1 VATKPE
7 PASNPE
13 NEAQDTYI
21 ENRDPTEMAMCFILA
36 AAYLGL
42 AKYCWAP
49 LWAAKNLKLFFNVEG
64 FFITIALI
72 SILVGLRPYISPSS
86 MQISH
91 RGIKYRGPYWPQR
104 RSVTWDQVIKVYLS
118 SELIFILYKPK
129 LDSKRMWAMLIASVY
144 LASRENIV
152 ASMENYCT
160 KPLEIVTNPAL
171 YSRILIGL
179 LFFIA
184 VIWILEMLMN

>member
-42 AKYCWAP
+42 ARYCWTP
-49 LWAAKNLKLFFNVEG
+49 LWAAKNLKLFINVEG

-144 LASRENIV
+144 LASREKIA

>member
-1 VATKPE
+1 
-7 PASNPE
+7 
-13 NEAQDTYI
+13 
-21 ENRDPTEMAMCFILA
+21 
-36 AAYLGL
+36 
-42 AKYCWAP
+42 
-49 LWAAKNLKLFFNVEG
+49 
-64 FFITIALI
+64 
-72 SILVGLRPYISPSS
+72 
-86 MQISH
+86 
-91 RGIKYRGPYWPQR
+91 
-104 RSVTWDQVIKVYLS
+104 
-118 SELIFILYKPK
+118 
-129 LDSKRMWAMLIASVY
+129 MWAMLIASVY

>member
-1 VATKPE
+1 
-7 PASNPE
+7 
-13 NEAQDTYI
+13 
-21 ENRDPTEMAMCFILA
+21 MAMCFILA

-42 AKYCWAP
+42 ARYCWTP
-49 LWAAKNLKLFFNVEG
+49 LWAAKNLKLFINVEG

-144 LASRENIV
+144 LASREKIA

>member
-42 AKYCWAP
+42 ARYCWAP

-104 RSVTWDQVIKVYLS
+104 RSVTWDQVIRVYLS

-144 LASRENIV
+144 LASRENIA

>member
-1 VATKPE
+1 VATIPDPE
-7 PASNPE
+7 PNPE
-13 NEAQDTYI
+13 GESQDTYI

-42 AKYCWAP
+42 AKYCWGP
-49 LWAAKNLKLFFNVEG
+49 LWAARNLKLLFNVEG
-64 FFITIALI
+64 FFITIALV

-86 MQISH
+86 LQISH
-91 RGIKYRGPYWPQR
+91 FGIKYRGPYWPQR
-104 RSVTWDQVIKVYLS
+104 RSVNWEQVIKVYIS

-144 LASRENIV
+144 LSERENI
-152 ASMENYCT
+152 ATTMENYCP
-160 KPLEIVTNPAL
+160 KPVEIVTNPAL
-171 YSRILIGL
+171 YSRMLMGF
-179 LFFIA
+179 LFFAA